1 MKNRIFTNSLRQ
13 VKKSYKRFVSL
24 LLMSLLGVGFFVGIQ
39 LTSPDMLKTLDNYLD
54 ETTYYDLEIISNYGL
69 TQNDLEA
76 LRNVDQDL
84 NIVGS
89 KSLDSLISVD
99 TYQYVVKLI
108 ELTTVNKVT
117 VIDGTLPTNSQEIVV
132 EEKFLSDNDLAIG
145 DFIKIDSENLLSPD
159 YKITGIIES
168 PLYFSS
174 DRGTSQLGNG
184 SISYYMYVLDS
195 AFNIDYFTSIYVN
208 SKRARELTTNEQKY
222 TDLIKEI
229 KNKIEVIKDDRQRIR
244 LDDIKKLELKKMLG
258 IEPNNIDDYEQ
269 YFSDLDDCT
278 WYIYTRENSS
288 SYQEYIDATTSLK
301 KLGNVFPI
309 VFYVIAILIS
319 LISMTRMVE
328 EDRTEIGTLKALGF
342 ANVKIL
348 FKYISYAALA
358 TIIGGFI
365 GVIIGGYLIPSV
377 IWNIYLML
385 FKIPNFI
392 ISFDFKIV
400 LVGTLITFVCIVGAT
415 FIAVYKILLN
425 MPSILIRPKAPV
437 SGKRILLERMPIL
450 WKHLKFSNKI
460 STRNLFR
467 YKKRI
472 IMTVVGIA
480 GCTAL
485 ILAGFGLRDSIVDIV
500 DLQFSNVQ
508 LYDDMVIMTSSKD
521 KEALLEKLNNDRYVN
536 KVTLASMSNVSI
548 KNNNIEKNT
557 TIIVTDNEFKDVI
570 NMNDINNNIT
580 LEVSDDVVYI
590 SSKLAKLIDAK
601 VGEDIEIIYDKKSYF
616 IEVGAIVENYVN
628 NYIYINKNT
637 YLKLFKNYNE
647 NIIYISLKDDVLS
660 EYNEKLTSELLKF
673 SSVASVLSVE
683 ETVSSV
689 SQMLSSLDSVVVI
702 LIVSSALLAF
712 VVLYNLST
720 INISERKREIATLKV
735 LGFYDSEVD
744 SYITKENIILTVIGL
759 AIGLFLGSYL
769 SHFIISTC
777 ETENL
782 LFVRQVN
789 FMSYVYSSI
798 ITVSFTIIVN
808 IVTHFSL
815 KKIDMIEGL
824 KGVE

>member
-89 KSLDSLISVD
+89 KSLDSVISVD

-117 VIDGTLPTNSQEIVV
+117 VIDGNLPTNSQEIVV

-145 DFIKIDSENLLSPD
+145 DFITIDSDNLLSHD

-195 AFNIDYFTSIYVN
+195 AFNMDYFTSIYVN
-208 SKRARELTTNEQKY
+208 SKSAQELITSEQKY
-222 TDLIKEI
+222 TDLVKEI

-244 LDDIKKLELKKMLG
+244 LDDIKKLELKKTLG
-258 IEPNNIDDYEQ
+258 IEPDNIDAYEQ

-288 SYQEYIDATTSLK
+288 AYQEYIDATTSLK

-400 LVGTLITFVCIVGAT
+400 LVGTLIAFVCIVGAT
-415 FIAVYKILLN
+415 FIAVYKTLLN

-521 KEALLEKLNNDRYVN
+521 KDALLEKLNNDRYVK
-536 KVTLASMSNVSI
+536 KVTLASMGNVSI

-557 TIIVTDNEFKDVI
+557 TMVATDNEFKDVI

-689 SQMLSSLDSVVVI
+689 SQMFSSLDSVVVI

-815 KKIDMIEGL
+815 KKIDMIESL

>member
-1 MKNRIFTNSLRQ
+1 MKNRILTNSLRQ
-13 VKKSYKRFVSL
+13 IKKSYKRFISL

-54 ETTYYDLEIISNYGL
+54 ETSYYDLEIISNYGL
-69 TQNDLEA
+69 TED
-76 LRNVDQDL
+76 DL
-84 NIVGS
+84 NVLKNIDDDLDVVGS
-89 KSLDSLISVD
+89 KGIDSVISVD
-99 TYQYVVKLI
+99 KYQYVVKLI
-108 ELTTVNKVT
+108 ELTNVNRVT
-117 VIDGTLPTNSQEIVV
+117 VIDGQLPTNNQEIVV
-132 EEKFLSDNDLAIG
+132 EEQFLNDNNLVIG
-145 DFIKIDSENLLSPD
+145 DFITIDSESLINKD

-168 PLYFSS
+168 PLYFSKE
-174 DRGTSQLGNG
+174 RGTSQLGNG

-195 AFNIDYFTSIYVN
+195 AFNIDYFTNIYIIIN
-208 SKRARELTTNEQKY
+208 NAKELITSEEEY
-222 TDLIKEI
+222 IDLVEEVE
-229 KNKIEVIKDDRQRIR
+229 NKIEAIKHDREKIR
-244 LDDIKKLELKKMLG
+244 LDDIKKSELKKMLG
-258 IEPNNIDDYEQ
+258 IEPDNFDAYDQ
-269 YFSDLDDCT
+269 YFIDLDDCI
-278 WYIYTRENSS
+278 WYIYARDNSS
-288 SYQEYIDATTSLK
+288 AYQEYIDATTSLK

-328 EDRTEIGTLKALGF
+328 EDRTEIGTLKSLGF
-342 ANVKIL
+342 ANGKIL
-348 FKYISYAALA
+348 FKYISYATLA
-358 TIIGGFI
+358 TIIGGGL
-365 GVIIGGYLIPSV
+365 GVIVGGYLIPSI
-377 IWNIYLML
+377 IWDIYLML
-385 FKIPNFI
+385 FDVPNFV
-392 ISFDFKIV
+392 ISFDFRIV
-400 LVGTLITFVCIVGAT
+400 LVGILIAFVCIVGAT
-415 FIAVYKILLN
+415 FIAVYKTLLN
-425 MPSILIRPKAPV
+425 MPSKLIRPKAPIG
-437 SGKRILLERMPIL
+437 GKRILLERIPFL

-472 IMTVVGIA
+472 IMTVIGIS

-500 DLQFSNVQ
+500 NLQFNNVQ
-508 LYDDMVIMTSSKD
+508 LYDDMVIMTSNKD
-521 KEALLEKLNNDRYVN
+521 SDALLERLNNDKYVK
-536 KVTLASMSNVSI
+536 KVTMASMNNVSL
-548 KNNNIEKNT
+548 KNSNILKNAT
-557 TIIVTDNEFKDVI
+557 MITTDNEFKGVI
-570 NMNDINNNIT
+570 NLNDISNNKV

-637 YLKLFKNYNE
+637 YLNLFKNYTD
-647 NIIYISLKDDVLS
+647 NIIYISLEDGVTWD
-660 EYNEKLTSELLKF
+660 YNENLMSELLTF
-673 SSVASVLSVE
+673 SSVASVLSID

-689 SQMLSSLDSVVVI
+689 SQMLESLDSVVVI
-702 LIVSSALLAF
+702 LIISSALLAF

-744 SYITKENIILTVIGL
+744 SYITRENIILTIIGL
-759 AIGLFLGSYL
+759 TIGLFLGSYL

-782 LFVRQVN
+782 LFVRNVN
-789 FMSYVYSSI
+789 FTSYIYSSI

-815 KKIDMIEGL
+815 KKIDMIESL

>member
-1 MKNRIFTNSLRQ
+1 MQNRIFTNSLRQ
-13 VKKSYKRFVSL
+13 VKKSYKRFISL

-54 ETTYYDLEIISNYGL
+54 ATDYYDLEIISNYGL
-69 TQNDLEA
+69 TEGDLEV
-76 LRNVDQDL
+76 LKNIDRDL
-84 NIVGS
+84 KVVGS
-89 KSLDSLISVD
+89 KSLDSVIDVD

-108 ELTTVNKVT
+108 GLTNVNTVT
-117 VIDGTLPTNSQEIVV
+117 VIDGNLPTNNQEIVV
-132 EEKFLSDNDLAIG
+132 EEKFLSDNNLAIG
-145 DFIKIDSENLLSPD
+145 DFVTIASENLLSQD

-168 PLYFSS
+168 PLYFSKE
-174 DRGTSQLGNG
+174 RGTSQLGNG

-195 AFNIDYFTSIYVN
+195 TFNTDYFTSIYVN
-208 SKRARELTTNEQKY
+208 SKSARELITSEKKY
-222 TDLIKEI
+222 TDLVEGI

-244 LDDIKKLELKKMLG
+244 LDDIKKLELKKILG
-258 IEPNNIDDYEQ
+258 IEPDNIDDYEQ

-288 SYQEYIDATTSLK
+288 AYKEYIDATTSLK

-342 ANVKIL
+342 ANAKIL
-348 FKYISYAALA
+348 FKYISYATLA
-358 TIIGGFI
+358 TIIGGVI
-365 GVIIGGYLIPSV
+365 GVIVGGYLIPSI
-377 IWNIYLML
+377 IWDIYLML
-385 FKIPNFI
+385 FHIHNFV

-400 LVGTLITFVCIVGAT
+400 LVGILIAFVCIVGAT
-415 FIAVYKILLN
+415 FISVYKTLLN
-425 MPSILIRPKAPV
+425 MPSILIRPKSPA
-437 SGKRILLERMPIL
+437 SGKRILLERIPIL

-500 DLQFSNVQ
+500 DLQFNNVQ
-508 LYDDMVIMTSSKD
+508 LYDDMIIMTSNKD
-521 KEALLEKLNNDRYVN
+521 KDNLLEKLNNDEYVE
-536 KVTLASMSNVSI
+536 KVILASMSNVSI
-548 KNNNIEKNT
+548 KNNNIEKNAT
-557 TIIVTDNEFKDVI
+557 MIATDNEFKDVI
-570 NMNDINNNIT
+570 NLNDINNNTT
-580 LEVSDDVVYI
+580 LEISDDVIFI
-590 SSKLAKLIDAK
+590 SSKLAKLIDVK

-616 IEVGAIVENYVN
+616 IKVGAIVENYVN

-637 YLKLFKNYNE
+637 YLKLFGNYNE
-647 NIIYISLKDDVLS
+647 NIIYLSLKDNIFNK
-660 EYNEKLTSELLKF
+660 YNESLMSEVLKF
-673 SSVASVLSVE
+673 SSVASVLSIE

-689 SQMLSSLDSVVVI
+689 SQMLDSLDSVVVI
-702 LIVSSALLAF
+702 LIISSALLAF

-789 FMSYVYSSI
+789 FMSYIYSSI

-815 KKIDMIEGL
+815 KKIDMIESL